1 MYIWK
6 KKRKKQN
13 TREMTQWPRC
23 MFPFWGFLCL
33 ISSLHLS
40 LSFYFS
46 MLSFLFKRQSK
57 EKKVIGSVSPDVLYA
72 LRHTFD
78 RLSIKMF
85 PLILINIKLNQL
97 RHCDMSKQS
106 LLCLSRTTCRLW
118 HTPLM
123 ALLLIIFF
131 FNHYFGFFTVN
142 GSGTLALAGRLY
154 SVYYKADIFGRPT
167 H

>member
-1 MYIWK
+1 MGPLPLCVNSNDDVHNLYCQYIFEK

-57 EKKVIGSVSPDVLYA
+57 EKKGYMFCFSWCVVCTETYFWQIINQEKY
-72 LRHTFD
+72 
-78 RLSIKMF
+78 MF

-131 FNHYFGFFTVN
+131 
-142 GSGTLALAGRLY
+142 
-154 SVYYKADIFGRPT
+154 
-167 H
+167 